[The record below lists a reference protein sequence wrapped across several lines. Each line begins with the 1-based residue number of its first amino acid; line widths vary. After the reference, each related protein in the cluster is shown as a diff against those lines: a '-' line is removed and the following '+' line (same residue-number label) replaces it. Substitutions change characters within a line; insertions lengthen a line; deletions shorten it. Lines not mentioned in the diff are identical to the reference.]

1 METQPGARRPVPPLA
16 VVAGSVTRDRLLLDG
31 EPLAPRIGGAV
42 WYAGGALRALGFH
55 VRAVYRRAPRDA
67 DLDEALA
74 EAGLSPR
81 PEPARRTTVFELDCR
96 GAGGALAELRAPA
109 LAEPVPAEAVVA
121 AAAGAALLHL
131 GPLHPLDLDPALWRR
146 LPEGPLRGLD
156 LQGLARAVGQDG
168 RVRPAPDARLAE
180 ALAAADIAKANAG
193 EALLL
198 TGAADPAGAAL
209 ALARATRGGEAVVSL
224 GAEGALAAR
233 GGEHWHVAATPVE
246 GLRETTG
253 AGDILLAAYL
263 ARRLEGA
270 TPQQALWFAVGYTGR
285 RLAARAADR

>member
-81 PEPARRTTVFELDCR
+81 PEPARRTTVFELDYR

-198 TGAADPAGAAL
+198 TGAADPTGAAL